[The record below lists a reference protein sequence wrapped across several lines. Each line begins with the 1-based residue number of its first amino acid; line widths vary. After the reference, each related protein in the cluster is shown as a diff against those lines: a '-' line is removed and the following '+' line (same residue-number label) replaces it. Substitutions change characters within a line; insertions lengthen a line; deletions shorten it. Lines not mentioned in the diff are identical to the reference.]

1 MALKIKNLRELIGK
15 AQSTAKTLKV
25 VVDNAKDVVDA
36 AKPLVNNLKSAVG
49 KKSEKTPE
57 ESNQKSE
64 PKTEPETTP
73 ERPPEKTAPKQ
84 TPDEK
89 TQEAIPEVI
98 PRASENSG
106 IQAKNNVG
114 ANIAMNS
121 FMNATNPVGLVSNLI
136 STIGDVQKFCEVEKT
151 KRCEIEKEKTIAVK
165 TIEEQTKIFMT
176 YLEKSFDE
184 RKENFQELFTRV
196 DSAIK
201 AENTEML
208 AYLLDSINKLAA
220 ASPFKDLANL
230 NNVQNK
236 LQDKSAEWNF

>member
-36 AKPLVNNLKSAVG
+36 AKPLVTDK
-49 KKSEKTPE
+49 
-57 ESNQKSE
+57 
-64 PKTEPETTP
+64 
-73 ERPPEKTAPKQ
+73 
-84 TPDEK
+84 K
-89 TQEAIPEVI
+89 TQETIPEVI

-106 IQAKNNVG
+106 FQAKNNVG

-121 FMNATNPVGLVSNLI
+121 LMNATNPVGLVSNLI

-236 LQDKSAEWNF
+236 LQDKSAEWDF